1 MNLLPTYTKEQLI
14 EYFTESQICSVV
26 LINSD
31 LIICSAYKN
40 DDIVILFN
48 PVIVD
53 GYVNED
59 NVYEYMFRKM
69 NVTTNDS
76 YVFVKEK
83 TILYF
88 NTLGDAFSIDYA
100 KYLKYKEEQLRASL
114 EEKPAKEDNVV
125 SIKTVH

>member
-14 EYFTESQICSVV
+14 EYFTESQLCSVT
-26 LINSD
+26 LSNSD
-31 LIICSAYKN
+31 LIICSAYKI

-53 GYVNED
+53 GYVNEN

-69 NVTTNDS
+69 NVTTNDN
-76 YVFVKEK
+76 YVFVRET

-88 NTLGDAFSIDYA
+88 NTLADEFSVDYA
-100 KYLKYKEEQLRASL
+100 KYLKYKEEQLRAAV
-114 EEKPAKEDNVV
+114 EEKPVKEDNVV
-125 SIKTVH
+125 SIKTIH